1 MPNTTLQ
8 ARVEDIRERMR
19 AAGDRGQ
26 VTLLAAV
33 KYATAEQINE
43 LHRECGVCD
52 VGENRVQQLL
62 EHYEGLEDK
71 QNLNI
76 HFIGS
81 LQKNKVK
88 YIVDKVCMIH
98 SLDSLPLAEEIEKRC
113 AAIGRVMDVLVEI
126 NSGREE
132 SKGGILP
139 DEVESF
145 CRKLSDFPHLRL
157 RGFMTMAPKCEN
169 SAEYRKYF
177 GENLSL
183 MNYLSVR
190 VLQRVQLLKHGV
202 KNPRNSVLHT
212 EQHVLKFLRLSIDA
226 AKHMLEFFCVLVQH
240 RDGLLDSLPK

>member
-1 MPNTTLQ
+1 MTPLQ
-8 ARVEDIRERMR
+8 KRVEDIRARMR

-62 EHYEGLEDK
+62 EHYEGLKDK

-177 GENLSL
+177 GETYRQCLDIWQKKLDNI
-183 MNYLSVR
+183 
-190 VLQRVQLLKHGV
+190 G
-202 KNPRNSVLHT
+202 
-212 EQHVLKFLRLSIDA
+212 SIDDSAQKPAPVISMGMSGSFEA
-226 AKHMLEFFCVLVQH
+226 AIAEGATIVRIGGALF
-240 RDGLLDSLPK
+240 RDED

>member
-1 MPNTTLQ
+1 MTPLQ
-8 ARVEDIRERMR
+8 KRVEDIRARMR

-71 QNLNI
+71 QKLNI

-177 GENLSL
+177 GETYRQCLDIWQKKLDNI
-183 MNYLSVR
+183 
-190 VLQRVQLLKHGV
+190 G
-202 KNPRNSVLHT
+202 
-212 EQHVLKFLRLSIDA
+212 SIDDSAQKPAPVISMGMSGSFEA
-226 AKHMLEFFCVLVQH
+226 AIAEGATIVRIGGALF
-240 RDGLLDSLPK
+240 RDED

>member
-1 MPNTTLQ
+1 MTPLQ
-8 ARVEDIRERMR
+8 KRVEDIRARMR
-19 AAGDRGQ
+19 AAGDTGQ

-43 LHRECGVCD
+43 LHHECGVSD
-52 VGENRVQQLL
+52 IGENRVQQLL

-71 QNLNI
+71 HNLNI

-98 SLDSLPLAEEIEKRC
+98 SLDSLSLAEEIEKRC
-113 AAIGRVMDVLVEI
+113 AAIGRIMDVLVEV

-132 SKGGILP
+132 NKGGLWP
-139 DEVESF
+139 EEVEDF
-145 CRKLSDFPHLRL
+145 CRKLASFSHIRL

-177 GENLSL
+177 GETYRQCLDIWQKKLDNIGSVSDAPQKPAPV
-183 MNYLSVR
+183 MSMGMSGSFEAAIAEGATIVR
-190 VLQRVQLLKHGV
+190 VGG
-202 KNPRNSVLHT
+202 
-212 EQHVLKFLRLSIDA
+212 A
-226 AKHMLEFFCVLVQH
+226 FF
-240 RDGLLDSLPK
+240 RDEA